1 MMKNE
6 PLKKEELEHYHKLL
20 LRLRERLVGNVKYL
34 TDAALKQNGDV
45 AATRAGSTLHPA
57 EAGSDNFEQ
66 EFALSLVENEH
77 TLLESI
83 EAALK
88 SIEEGTYG
96 ICESCGGR
104 IPKARLQALPYAT
117 MCIKCAEKNE
127 KSQS

>member
-1 MMKNE
+1 MKNE
-6 PLKKEELEHYHKLL
+6 PLKKQELEHFRKLL

-34 TDAALKQNGDV
+34 TDAALKQTGDV

-66 EFALSLVENEH
+66 EFTLSLVENEH
-77 TLLESI
+77 VLLESI

-88 SIEEGTYG
+88 SIEDGTYG

>member
-6 PLKKEELEHYHKLL
+6 RLKKEELEYYHKLL

-34 TDAALKQNGDV
+34 TDAALKQAQDV

-66 EFALSLVENEH
+66 EFTLSLVENEH
-77 TLLESI
+77 AVLESI

-88 SIEEGTYG
+88 AIEEGTYG
-96 ICESCGGR
+96 ICEVCGCR

-117 MCIKCAEKNE
+117 MCIKCAEKTE
-127 KSQS
+127 KGQA